1 MCLLHHYIFHF
12 FLSGTRE
19 LAVHLVGTA
28 AVSDPAAVCQPAMVL
43 LEATF
48 PPHQQQP
55 PSSTDS
61 TMNDLPPRHIK
72 REELTP
78 LAAPQHSWSRDEGL
92 KSSGLEAGR
101 TPSRE
106 EDGGPIEGVH
116 ATKEELSWEMT
127 NIGKY
132 TYTILVIIFSPSENF
147 V

>member
-1 MCLLHHYIFHF
+1 MCPLHHLIFLF

-19 LAVHLVGTA
+19 LAVQLVGTA

-55 PSSTDS
+55 PSSSVSSDRTV
-61 TMNDLPPRHIK
+61 NDLPPRHIK
-72 REELTP
+72 QEELTP
-78 LAAPQHSWSRDEGL
+78 LAAPQHSWSGGDGL

-101 TPSRE
+101 TQD
-106 EDGGPIEGVH
+106 DGGPIEAVH
-116 ATKEELSWEMT
+116 ATKEELSWEMA

-132 TYTILVIIFSPSENF
+132 TYAQPSL
-147 V
+147 